1 MSCFKKKYQ
10 SCQNTNWHTNENKN
24 IQKWMVLYEM
34 SNIFHMD
41 YLFFL
46 IDVKISV
53 VKIMFFTMQ
62 LFISAVWICKNLI
75 FIIFYNFQL
84 CLVAWL
90 TFVLLLIVSCL
101 DEIYTCF
108 WTCLFVYIFLFLTS
122 CTIDMAWNKNIL
134 QQLLVHYWRL
144 YPGN

>member
-1 MSCFKKKYQ
+1 
-10 SCQNTNWHTNENKN
+10 
-24 IQKWMVLYEM
+24 MVLYEM

-46 IDVKISV
+46 IDVKITV

-75 FIIFYNFQL
+75 FMIFYNFQL

-108 WTCLFVYIFLFLTS
+108 WTCLFVNIFCF
-122 CTIDMAWNKNIL
+122 
-134 QQLLVHYWRL
+134 
-144 YPGN
+144 